1 MSDSEL
7 WTALTK
13 VPLTLKDAAVLLRAQ
28 NYNVGYEA
36 AAILAFKEKVQM
48 KSKTETEGGARDWK
62 KTELTVKSIVQD
74 IASNKHKTQTS
85 ATGHRFLIISN

>member
-1 MSDSEL
+1 MSENDF
-7 WTALTK
+7 WTALTS
-13 VPLTLKDAAVLLRAQ
+13 VPLMLKDAAVLLQAQ
-28 NYNVGYEA
+28 RYNVGYEA

-74 IASNKHKTQTS
+74 IEPNEHKTQTS
-85 ATGHRFLIISN
+85 HTGHRLFDY